1 MGYYHPHITL
11 KHNPPYLTTRFFI
24 AQKSRA
30 KKVFHQGRKDLLTPP
45 LAHHLRGHS
54 ASLGMGIAVLTLQLT
69 LTSSSQSGVCLRE
82 RSHDHLP
89 SYHKGPVYS
98 MAQMKHFS
106 SSNWIWRL
114 KPCSCEK
121 SQLQEPSRSLWG
133 PKKLFTI
140 CSTHCLKLTYNASI
154 GPSVDK
160 CHNKTSLTLQM

>member
-114 KPCSCEK
+114 KPVPAK
-121 SQLQEPSRSLWG
+121 HHNSRNL
-133 PKKLFTI
+133 L
-140 CSTHCLKLTYNASI
+140 
-154 GPSVDK
+154 GPSEAQRSYSPYAV
-160 CHNKTSLTLQM
+160 HTAWNLHTMHPSVHL